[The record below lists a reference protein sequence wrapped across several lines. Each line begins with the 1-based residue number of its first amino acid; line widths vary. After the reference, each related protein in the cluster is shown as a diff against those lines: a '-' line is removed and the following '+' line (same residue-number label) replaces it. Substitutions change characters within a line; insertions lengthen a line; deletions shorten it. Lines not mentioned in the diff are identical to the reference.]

1 MRETAF
7 AMEQITVRVSEAT
20 LAELDAEAEEVA
32 TSRSEHIR
40 ETLASRHDH
49 DEHDCVPR
57 AEFEDLESEHERL
70 QDDLERL
77 RREKR
82 QILDQREE
90 NKRLQRYV
98 EHDREWHE
106 AALLTRLKWY
116 VRGKD

>member
-1 MRETAF
+1 M
-7 AMEQITVRVSEAT
+7 RVSEAT

-40 ETLASRHDH
+40 EVLESRHDH

-90 NKRLQRYV
+90 NRQLRRYV
-98 EHDREWHE
+98 EDEKTWHE
-106 AALLTRLKWY
+106 AALWTRLKWY
-116 VRGKD
+116 VRGKE